1 MEGFLMAKKWM
12 LVALVAVMALGLT
25 ACATRSPEGDFQ
37 VATQK
42 PIGMPVIQQTP
53 VPVVV
58 TADPA
63 EQDWDNMDYDP
74 TQEDNVVIPE
84 DDYDVAA
91 TVYPYAG
98 ATPMPLDPI
107 DKPTATPRVPLTFA
121 NYQTYNASK
130 LGLSFEGPVGWLVD
144 DSTADAFTISDPEVR
159 DGYQAY
165 MTVTARNVGG
175 TYSAAD
181 LKDEVKAMLSAIGSK
196 NHTSWRPSNVDDRR
210 LMGLEG
216 KYANYQ
222 GTLVEGTRV
231 RGRIAAICSGNT
243 LITVHMS
250 VPANFNSDY
259 LDGVYK
265 KLETTL
271 AETR

>member
-1 MEGFLMAKKWM
+1 MAKKWM
-12 LVALVAVMALGLT
+12 LAALVAVVALGLT

-42 PIGMPVIQQTP
+42 PVGMPVVQETP
-53 VPVVV
+53 VPTVENY
-58 TADPA
+58 DPGV
-63 EQDWDNMDYDP
+63 EDWDNVDYDP
-74 TQEDNVVIPE
+74 AAEDEAVIEEFDVVE
-84 DDYDVAA
+84 A

-121 NYQTYNASK
+121 NYQVYNASK

-144 DSTADAFTISDPEVR
+144 DAVSDTFTITDPEIR
-159 DGYQAY
+159 DDYQAY
-165 MTVTARNVGG
+165 MTVSARNVGG
-175 TYSAAD
+175 TYSATD
-181 LKDEVKAMLSAIGSK
+181 LRDEVRAMLSSIGSK
-196 NHTSWRPSNVDDRR
+196 NYTSWKPSTVDDRR
-210 LMGLEG
+210 LMGLDG
-216 KYANYQ
+216 KYANYR
-222 GTLVEGTRV
+222 GTLVDGTNV

-271 AETR
+271 SETR

>member
-1 MEGFLMAKKWM
+1 MAKKWI
-12 LVALVAVMALGLT
+12 LVALVVLLALGLT
-25 ACATRSPEGDFQ
+25 GCATRNPEGDFQ

-42 PIGMPVIQQTP
+42 PIGAPVVPQTP
-53 VPVVV
+53 VPVPDV
-58 TADPA
+58 TFDEP
-63 EQDWDNMDYDP
+63 QTDWDNMDYDP
-74 TQEDNVVIPE
+74 AQEDNVITE
-84 DDYDVAA
+84 DVYEAET

-121 NYQTYNASK
+121 NYQVYSASK
-130 LGLSFEGPVGWLVD
+130 MGLSFEGPVGWLVD
-144 DSTADAFTISDPEVR
+144 DATADAFTITDPQVH
-159 DGYQAY
+159 DDYQAF
-165 MTVTARNVGG
+165 MTISARNVGG

-181 LKDEVKAMLSAIGSK
+181 LRDEVRAMLSSIGSK
-196 NHTSWRPSNVDDRR
+196 NYTSWRPSNVDDRQ
-210 LMGLEG
+210 LMGQEG
-216 KYANYQ
+216 KYANYR
-222 GTLVEGTRV
+222 GTLVDGTNV

-265 KLETTL
+265 KMETTL
-271 AETR
+271 TETR